1 MVCKNSQMMKR
12 CSDCRY
18 LNREA
23 YRGSGTTV
31 CYELRVDHEGKKV
44 AMQISEGKK
53 ACNKFREGKSFSI
66 AN

>member
-1 MVCKNSQMMKR
+1 MACKNHQLIKR
-12 CSDCRY
+12 CSECQH

-31 CYELRVDHEGKKV
+31 CYEIKVDDNGKKV
-44 AMQISEGKK
+44 AMQMAEGKK
-53 ACNKFREGKSFSI
+53 ACNKFRESKRFSV